1 MEAAKLIHNYEGL
14 FLLDNKEA
22 KNDLDSIQGF
32 VNGLLQKHG
41 AEIVRSAK
49 WGERKLAYD
58 IGENKRGTYLLAYF
72 KMDTQRVAELRHDI
86 NLSERILRHLFIEL
100 EEIPPE
106 TATIALREDEE
117 LVLGGP
123 EEEMFGRGGRRD
135 RDRDRDRDRG
145 PSVRVPGEDL
155 ESGDADV
162 EGK

>member
-1 MEAAKLIHNYEGL
+1 
-14 FLLDNKEA
+14 
-22 KNDLDSIQGF
+22 

-41 AEIVRSAK
+41 AEIVRSQK

-58 IGENKRGTYLLAYF
+58 IGEHKRGTYLLAYF
-72 KMDTQRVAELRHDI
+72 KLDPQRVADLRHDI
-86 NLSERILRHLFIEL
+86 NLSEKILRHLFVAL

-135 RDRDRDRDRG
+135 RDRDRGDRDRDRG
-145 PSVRVPGEDL
+145 PAVRVPADEGDSS
-155 ESGDADV
+155 ESDG
-162 EGK
+162 GSK